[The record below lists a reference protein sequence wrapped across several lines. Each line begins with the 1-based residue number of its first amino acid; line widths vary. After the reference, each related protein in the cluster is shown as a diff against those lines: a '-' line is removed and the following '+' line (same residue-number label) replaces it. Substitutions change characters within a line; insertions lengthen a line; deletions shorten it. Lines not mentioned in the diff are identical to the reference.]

1 MPREAQRTSIR
12 GHCTAL
18 TASIIQ
24 LDSVDTLLSI
34 MLIMVRHEK
43 QKSII
48 NVIISHFL
56 INISISAS
64 PGHAQSRVQQRG
76 GGEAA
81 EDDGGKPAYPEVI
94 EAGAADLESR
104 GA

>member
-1 MPREAQRTSIR
+1 
-12 GHCTAL
+12 
-18 TASIIQ
+18 
-24 LDSVDTLLSI
+24 

-64 PGHAQSRVQQRG
+64 PGHAQSGVQQRG
-76 GGEAA
+76 GGEAE
-81 EDDGGKPAYPEVI
+81 EDDGGKPAYPEVT
-94 EAGAADLESR
+94 EAGPADLKSR